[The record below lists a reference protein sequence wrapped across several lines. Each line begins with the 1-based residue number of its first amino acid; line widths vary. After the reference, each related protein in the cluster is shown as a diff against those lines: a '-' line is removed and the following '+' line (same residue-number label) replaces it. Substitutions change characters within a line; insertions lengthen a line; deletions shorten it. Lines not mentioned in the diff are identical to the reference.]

1 MKVAWVEEALVP
13 LGSSV
18 RDAAEKN
25 TTVPIPSMANAR
37 RIEDLIG

>member
-1 MKVAWVEEALVP
+1 MKVASVEEAWVP

-18 RDAAEKN
+18 KDAAAKN

-37 RIEDLIG
+37 RIVDLFV